1 MAQSAEHILGKDE
14 VPGSNPGISSRKKA
28 PLHLF
33 AVGCFYVLKIGSLSS
48 QPILGVLKTEKLRQR
63 VRNNNPLIIF
73 ETAKQLV
80 KITVIF
86 APELCKMVQHKLIS
100 CSFEL
105 RITYTLL
112 QNYTAAR
119 CFCMGAT
126 LWRSFLLP
134 CLLTA
139 LLCSVKIMRDVFA
152 E

>member
-1 MAQSAEHILGKDE
+1 MFK
-14 VPGSNPGISSRKKA
+14 NR
-28 PLHLF
+28 LF
-33 AVGCFYVLKIGSLSS
+33 
-48 QPILGVLKTEKLRQR
+48 
-63 VRNNNPLIIF
+63 
-73 ETAKQLV
+73 
-80 KITVIF
+80 VIF
-86 APELCKMVQHKLIS
+86 VNSRGTKNRKIASACSIQESADNFYPKLCKMVRHKLIS

-105 RITYTLL
+105 RISYTLL

-139 LLCSVKIMRDVFA
+139 LLCLVKIMRGRII